1 MLLCGAVA
9 KIEAKYIN
17 ASSDELGDGVV
28 RITGGSDGGDDFS
41 ASDDLWVHVGFRCW
55 RFNPNTSRL
64 KSRLCIV
71 R

>member
-9 KIEAKYIN
+9 KIEAKYID

-41 ASDDLWVHVGFRCW
+41 RLMTFGFTLVSVVGASTQIPRG
-55 RFNPNTSRL
+55 
-64 KSRLCIV
+64 
-71 R
+71 